1 MTLLR
6 FEIRK
11 LLRTNRGAVVT
22 ALFLAA
28 ELLLCVLTDFP
39 ANPDAELYR
48 EQYLHYLEQVDG
60 AWTREK
66 ADFLEHEAARGA
78 DGLYAEGLDVIY
90 EQYRYVNEEKEDR
103 FFLDANG
110 WASLLRDR
118 ALDLTLAAAII
129 LLSVPVYCGEAASG
143 MESLALTSR
152 NGRRLFLLQKTALTL
167 AAAAALSLS
176 TDLIRLVFCA
186 AKYGLPHP
194 DYPMQSVE
202 AFGGAE
208 KVLTLAGA
216 EALAAALRLLGS
228 LELAAVTLC
237 LSAYCRRFAL
247 AAFLASAAAVL
258 PWIGLGQET
267 QYALPLP
274 SSLMMPVGFLR
285 GSEYAADAASGETVA
300 VFREATAAQTAAVAL
315 GAALVTAVCILLLRR
330 RYGGYIAAGRGALPK
345 TAALGLALCFLLGGC
360 GDAAPP
366 EEDVIYNS
374 RDNAAYEYGG
384 LTVTSENGRPV
395 VRDGDGNVTALPLD
409 PLAPVDGA
417 VYIEHF
423 FARGRY
429 VYFRREFSES
439 VGWSLADDSGKTY
452 VASLLRVDL
461 DTFKTEV
468 VFETVT
474 QHTVFG
480 IDIGG
485 GTPDPLGRSDFI
497 VDDEYIYVP
506 GTGGRR
512 VEISTGRMSPL
523 DIPTNRNVAYDGRS
537 IFYVDRSGILT
548 RFDTESDE
556 TCAVSSEPVSDFRL
570 TESGIVTEP

>member
-1 MTLLR
+1 MTLLH

-11 LLRTNRGAVVT
+11 MLRTNRGAVIA

-28 ELLLCVLTDFP
+28 ELLLCALTDFP
-39 ANPDAELYR
+39 ANSDAELYR

-66 ADFLEHEAARGA
+66 ADYLEREAARGA
-78 DGLYAEGLDVIY
+78 DERYAEGLDVIY
-90 EQYRYVNEEKEDR
+90 EQYRYVNEGRENR

-118 ALDLTLAAAII
+118 ALDLPLAAAII

-143 MESLALTSR
+143 MESLVLTSR

-167 AAAAALSLS
+167 AATAALSLS
-176 TDLIRLVFCA
+176 TDLIRLAFCA
-186 AKYGLPHP
+186 AKYGLPHS

-208 KVLTLAGA
+208 KALTLAGA
-216 EALAAALRLLGS
+216 EALAATLRLLGA

-237 LSAYCRRFAL
+237 ISAYCRRFAL
-247 AAFLASAAAVL
+247 AAFLSSAVAVL
-258 PWIGLGQET
+258 PWIGLGQKT

-285 GSEYAADAASGETVA
+285 GSEYAADAASGGTVT
-300 VFREATAAQTAAVAL
+300 VFREATAAQTAAVSL
-315 GAALVTAVCILLLRR
+315 GAALVIAVCLLLLRR
-330 RYGGYIAAGRGALPK
+330 RYGGAIGGGRGALPK
-345 TAALGLALCFLLGGC
+345 AAALGLALCLLLGGC
-360 GDAAPP
+360 GDAEPP
-366 EEDVIYNS
+366 EDVIYNS
-374 RDNAAYEYGG
+374 RDSAAYEYGG

-417 VYIEHF
+417 VYIEPF

-474 QHTVFG
+474 Q
-480 IDIGG
+480 
-485 GTPDPLGRSDFI
+485 PR
-497 VDDEYIYVP
+497 
-506 GTGGRR
+506 
-512 VEISTGRMSPL
+512 
-523 DIPTNRNVAYDGRS
+523 
-537 IFYVDRSGILT
+537 
-548 RFDTESDE
+548 
-556 TCAVSSEPVSDFRL
+556 SSE
-570 TESGIVTEP
+570 